1 MLLPELCKQYRRR
14 AVQCQDSTYIYY
26 TVFETGITERRGDL
40 PREEHHEGQEGE
52 TDAEYR
58 GKRIGVDRS
67 RIHAFAVCKPKTAGF
82 QSQHE
87 NYLKHSN
94 ICHEFRYDSI
104 AGCGQQ
110 SGVERYEKKVYYP
123 GQDSAEAVYRGFASK
138 LFQRICHIFNAAKFI
153 FLKAASAKLMIFD
166 VV

>member
-40 PREEHHEGQEGE
+40 PREEDQESQEGE

-58 GKRIGVDRS
+58 SKCIGVDRG
-67 RIHAFAVCKPKTAGF
+67 RIHAFAVCKSETSGF
-82 QSQHE
+82 QSQYE
-87 NYLKHSN
+87 NYLKDSN

-110 SGVERYEKKVYYP
+110 SGVERYEKKIY
-123 GQDSAEAVYRGFASK
+123 DSGEYGAQAVNRRFGGELSDW
-138 LFQRICHIFNAAKFI
+138 ICHRAAKLSI
-153 FLKAASAKLMIFD
+153 FPIFA
-166 VV
+166 VRI